1 MLREL
6 NQSFRIGQDDRCK
19 EYAQTFDIER
29 EENSKEQPCSISVN
43 ECMQAISIVQGY
55 FQGHGGS
62 SKLFGALT
70 EAENILVMKKASEST
85 SQSRITNFLCP
96 NIKNDQ

>member
-1 MLREL
+1 M
-6 NQSFRIGQDDRCK
+6 QRIC
-19 EYAQTFDIER
+19 A
-29 EENSKEQPCSISVN
+29 N
-43 ECMQAISIVQGY
+43 VQV
-55 FQGHGGS
+55 HGGS

>member
-1 MLREL
+1 MSIRGPDPLE
-6 NQSFRIGQDDRCK
+6 
-19 EYAQTFDIER
+19 DIESNEI
-29 EENSKEQPCSISVN
+29 EENSKDKPCSISVN

-55 FQGHGGS
+55 FQVHGGS

-96 NIKNDQ
+96 NIRNDQ

>member
-1 MLREL
+1 MTGAK
-6 NQSFRIGQDDRCK
+6 NMH
-19 EYAQTFDIER
+19 
-29 EENSKEQPCSISVN
+29 IST
-43 ECMQAISIVQGY
+43 IQGY
-55 FQGHGGS
+55 FQVHGGS
-62 SKLFGALT
+62 SKLFSALT

>member
-1 MLREL
+1 
-6 NQSFRIGQDDRCK
+6 
-19 EYAQTFDIER
+19 
-29 EENSKEQPCSISVN
+29 
-43 ECMQAISIVQGY
+43 MQAISIVQGY
-55 FQGHGGS
+55 FQVHGGS

-96 NIKNDQ
+96 NIKNDQEIINVKEKRSYMMWCSSVELRNYDN